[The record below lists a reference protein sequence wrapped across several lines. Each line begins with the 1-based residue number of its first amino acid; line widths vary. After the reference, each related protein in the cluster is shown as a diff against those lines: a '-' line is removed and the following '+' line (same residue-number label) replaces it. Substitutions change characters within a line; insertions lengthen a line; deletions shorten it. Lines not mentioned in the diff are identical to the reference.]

1 MYAAYFGLKENP
13 FKLTPEPR
21 YLFLSEPHRDVLLY
35 LAYGIKERK
44 GFVLISGGIGTG
56 KTTICRTLL
65 NLLDSH
71 PSVETALI
79 FNTAISDLE
88 LLEAIVKE
96 FGIEIPRETGTKKA
110 YVDALNDF
118 LLKNFA
124 VGKNAVLLIDEAQ
137 NLSHSVLEQ
146 IRMLSNLETEKEKL
160 LQIILIG
167 QPELKTMLTLPALQQ
182 LNDRITVRYDLIP
195 LSADEV
201 IAYIEHRLRVAGGPG
216 KVKFTK
222 GAYRAVYDFS
232 EGVPRRINA
241 LCDRAFLIAYTKNI
255 SKIDRWVI
263 RRAARDI
270 GSEYFQ
276 KTVGGRRKSWLHLN
290 T

>member
-65 NLLDSH
+65 DLLDSH

-96 FGIEIPRETGTKKA
+96 FGIEIPRKTGTKKA

-124 VGKNAVLLIDEAQ
+124 AGKNAVLLIDEAQ

-216 KVKFTK
+216 KIKFTK

-241 LCDRAFLIAYTKNI
+241 LCDRAFLIAYAKNI

-263 RRAARDI
+263 RHAARDI

-276 KTVGGRRKSWLHLN
+276 KNIGIRRKSWLHLN